1 MTLTDEILDRLGDPG
16 LEQFAGMLGTCTA
29 TTRTVLQAVT
39 GTIVGGMARN
49 AYDPDGAEALR
60 AALEDHVDADPFN
73 GDIASLTR
81 DGQSILGHVLGA
93 QGTEQA
99 AVELSRLAGADPAVL
114 MKILPLLA
122 PMVMSVLAGHA
133 AEHDMDARD
142 VAVVLRREQAALPAH
157 LAAFVAALLDS
168 LYGPPAPPRART
180 RPRPQVDW

>member
-29 TTRTVLQAVT
+29 TTRTVLQVVT

-49 AYDPDGAEALR
+49 ADDPDGAEALR
-60 AALEDHVDADPFN
+60 GALEDHVDADPFN

-99 AVELSRLAGADPAVL
+99 AAELSRLAGADPAAL
-114 MKILPLLA
+114 MKILPLVA
-122 PMVMSVLAGHA
+122 PMVMSVLACHA
-133 AEHDMDARD
+133 AEHDMEARD
-142 VAVVLRREQAALPAH
+142 VADVLHREQAALP
-157 LAAFVAALLDS
+157 LRLTDFVEALLDGV
-168 LYGPPAPPRART
+168 YGPPAPLRART